1 MPPKKRTKY
10 QEGSLIKPDCS
21 GGDVFEAKEHEQFSK
36 WVNSIEPEIKQ
47 MEQDSLQ
54 NKRLKGLHK
63 LKNKKLSKLKQ
74 YHITYI
80 RI

>member
-36 WVNSIEPEIKQ
+36 WVNSIEPEIKK

-54 NKRLKGLHK
+54 NKKS
-63 LKNKKLSKLKQ
+63 KKAQQTKK
-74 YHITYI
+74 
-80 RI
+80 